1 MEKTA
6 EILLSSGIP
15 AVVSIIGFFI
25 TYFLN
30 KRNIKE
36 EVNKL
41 RMNVQ
46 LEKTADLPYRIQELL
61 KSLMET
67 GANKAN
73 LARIEEL
80 LAVIFA
86 YGSEDAIALAA
97 SMQELNYSLA
107 ANPHLEAHHDVIAH
121 YILLLCQ
128 VKYDLTGV
136 EINPQ
141 LWYRMRLKDYSKL
154 KDSLDRATNAIVER
168 LNLSPFLKI
177 KAGTRVA

>member
-1 MEKTA
+1 MERTA

-67 GANKAN
+67 GANK
-73 LARIEEL
+73 
-80 LAVIFA
+80 V
-86 YGSEDAIALAA
+86 
-97 SMQELNYSLA
+97 
-107 ANPHLEAHHDVIAH
+107 
-121 YILLLCQ
+121 
-128 VKYDLTGV
+128 T
-136 EINPQ
+136 
-141 LWYRMRLKDYSKL
+141 
-154 KDSLDRATNAIVER
+154 
-168 LNLSPFLKI
+168 
-177 KAGTRVA
+177 

>member
-86 YGSEDAIALAA
+86 YGSE
-97 SMQELNYSLA
+97 
-107 ANPHLEAHHDVIAH
+107 
-121 YILLLCQ
+121 
-128 VKYDLTGV
+128 
-136 EINPQ
+136 
-141 LWYRMRLKDYSKL
+141 
-154 KDSLDRATNAIVER
+154 
-168 LNLSPFLKI
+168 
-177 KAGTRVA
+177 